1 MRKLS
6 VPRGGGEKVGV
17 LALEVAALMSRA
29 AGLWRALDADS
40 LARLRGEGI
49 RLEGVRRLVADDDA
63 ALLALALA
71 EMAAACRDLSRDVSR
86 LSARCADPLLRRFDA
101 LFAALVKRGAGGGGD
116 PHGLRYAAAKKMDR
130 KARKMQRLVAVT
142 AHLCHELDVLAEL
155 EQQQQQQAYR
165 PRARGGAKGAAAVAA
180 GSSSRAECSRRVAR
194 QRQEVERLRA
204 ASLWART
211 FDYAVR
217 LLARSLFTIVARI
230 IEVFD
235 LEPVALLL
243 SASAS
248 VGDDDEASS
257 RASRLS
263 WSTSFV
269 SGSMQLQSMVYPS
282 DAVIAAAADAPRK
295 TMLLRT
301 RSGKGTATGAGD
313 ARRFFMSRSKSLRQQ
328 LSLRWPGAA
337 GKHLIGCVVM
347 DPSRSPGRDGWNHAD
362 DAAHLPLSFS
372 YVSSAGSAAD
382 DFSGSGIISFHCQAA
397 SGGDARRRHSTTTT
411 TAVFAS
417 SSRDVVTHPP
427 ESSLGAA
434 ALALHYANLIMFIEK
449 LAASP
454 LHICPDERD
463 TLYGMLTDRIRA
475 SLRARLRRP
484 AALAATT
491 PPCDDPVLAAQWSDT
506 VRRILAW
513 LAPLAH
519 NMVRWQAERKFEQQN
534 VAFGDDA
541 TVLLL
546 QTLHFAD
553 QRKTEAAVTELLVGL
568 NYMWRHGTD
577 LEAKVILESA
587 AGPRRQ
593 L

>member
-1 MRKLS
+1 MRKL
-6 VPRGGGEKVGV
+6 RGGGEKVGV

-29 AGLWRALDADS
+29 ARLWRALDADH

-71 EMAAACRDLSRDVSR
+71 EMAAACRDLARDVSR

-101 LFAALVKRGAGGGGD
+101 LFAALVKRGGADGD

-142 AHLCHELDVLAEL
+142 AHLCQELDVLAEL
-155 EQQQQQQAYR
+155 EQQQRRQAHHR
-165 PRARGGAKGAAAVAA
+165 PRTRGAKGAAAATA
-180 GSSSRAECSRRVAR
+180 GSSSQAECARRVAR

-243 SASAS
+243 SASSS
-248 VGDDDEASS
+248 VVVDDDS

-263 WSTSFV
+263 WGTSFV
-269 SGSMQLQSMVYPS
+269 QSMVYPS
-282 DAVIAAAADAPRK
+282 DAADAPRK
-295 TMLLRT
+295 MLLRA
-301 RSGKGTATGAGD
+301 RSGKVTTTGAGD
-313 ARRFFMSRSKSLRQQ
+313 ARRFVMSRSKSLRQQ
-328 LSLRWPGAA
+328 LSLRWPAA

-347 DPSRSPGRDGWNHAD
+347 DPSRSPGRDGWIHAD

-382 DFSGSGIISFHCQAA
+382 DFSGGSGIISFHSQAA
-397 SGGDARRRHSTTTT
+397 AAGGGDARRRLWTTPTT
-411 TAVFAS
+411 SVFHS

-463 TLYGMLTDRIRA
+463 ALYGMLTDRVRA
-475 SLRARLRRP
+475 SLRERLRP
-484 AALAATT
+484 AHAA
-491 PPCDDPVLAAQWSDT
+491 PCDDPVLAAESSDT

-519 NMVRWQAERKFEQQN
+519 NMVRWQAERNFEQRS
-534 VAFGDDA
+534 VASGGDGA

-568 NYMWRHGTD
+568 NYTWRHGTD
-577 LEAKVILESA
+577 LEAKVSLESA
-587 AGPRRQ
+587 AGQRRQ
-593 L
+593 R